1 MKKIRKI
8 VALALATV
16 MMMAMSITA
25 FADETVDTTKSTI
38 TVTNIEKG
46 ATVSI
51 YQIAEVTSAG
61 EVKVTADWA
70 EKAGFVPAKAELKN
84 GKYEMPQMDSKVAL
98 DLKEAFDKQTGLTGE
113 TLTASN
119 GSVEFVNLN
128 KGAYFITIAGIE
140 YTYTSMVAV
149 TYAIDAE
156 TGAYLQ
162 ANAEVVAK
170 GTKDDL
176 TKTVKE
182 EDEIVSANQQSVEFT
197 ITKEVPYN
205 VTKFVLH
212 DKTENL
218 SSLADATVTVKVG
231 DTEVAGDWNFVLK
244 EGTTNEYTLDLI
256 SLVGDEYS
264 GKTATIT
271 YSASVIGAKGYA
283 NTADYET
290 PGHDPEFDKDGQT
303 TEGFTGRF
311 TLTKTDDKQVE
322 KLANAEFIGTIT
334 IDNAVNYIVAD
345 GENGQYT
352 FKELTTDKT
361 KATTFVTYGDEG
373 QFVVDGLDTGIYS
386 FTETKAPA
394 DYAVNT
400 NPVTVE
406 IKEVEN
412 KSNVEG
418 ERVYLF
424 TDSIKDSK
432 LATLPFT
439 GGMGT
444 TIFTVLGVAI
454 MAMASALYFATKKKA
469 TK

>member
-25 FADETVDTTKSTI
+25 FAEETVDATKSTI
-38 TVTNIEKG
+38 TVTNIEEG
-46 ATVSI
+46 ATVTI
-51 YQIAEVTSAG
+51 YQIAEVTAAG

-70 EKAGFVPAKAELKN
+70 AKAGYEPKEATLKD
-84 GKYEMPQMDSKVAL
+84 GKYEMPQMDADDAL
-98 DLKEAFDKQTGLTGE
+98 ALKAALPTDATGE
-113 TLTASN
+113 KLVAEN
-119 GSVEFVNLN
+119 GSVKFVNLD
-128 KGAYFITIAGIE
+128 KGAYFITIVGQT
-140 YTYTSMVAV
+140 YVYTSMVAV
-149 TYAIDAE
+149 TYAIDVE
-156 TGAYLQ
+156 TGAYVQ
-162 ANAEVVAK
+162 TNAEVVAK

-182 EDEIVSANQQSVEFT
+182 VDEIVSANQQAVEFT
-197 ITKEVPYN
+197 ITKEVPSN
-205 VTKFVLH
+205 VTKFILH

-231 DTEVAGDWNFVLK
+231 ETEVAGDWKFVLK
-244 EGTTNEYTLDLI
+244 EGTTNEFTLDLL
-256 SLVGDEYS
+256 SLVKDYAGQ
-264 GKTATIT
+264 TVTIT
-271 YSASVIGAKGYA
+271 YSADVIGAKGYK

-290 PGHDPEFDKDGQT
+290 PGHNPEFDKDGQT

-311 TLTKTDDKQVE
+311 TLTKTDDKQVK

-334 IDNAVNYIVAD
+334 VDNTVNYIVAD
-345 GENGQYT
+345 GKDGKYT
-352 FKELTTDKT
+352 FKALTTDKT

-373 QFVVDGLDTGIYS
+373 QFVVDGLDTGVYS

-412 KSNVEG
+412 KSDVEG

-424 TDSIKDSK
+424 ADSIKDSK

-454 MAMASALYFATKKKA
+454 MAMAAALYFATKKKA

>member
-25 FADETVDTTKSTI
+25 FADETVDATKSTI

-46 ATVSI
+46 ATVTI
-51 YQIAEVTSAG
+51 YKIAEVTAAG
-61 EVKVTADWA
+61 EVKVTANWA
-70 EKAGFVPAKAELKN
+70 KEAGFEPKEAVLKD
-84 GKYEMPQMDSKVAL
+84 GKYEMPQMDAQVAL
-98 DLKEAFDKQTGLTGE
+98 KLKEALPTDEVGKSLTE
-113 TLTASN
+113 TD
-119 GSVEFVNLN
+119 GSVEFVNVD
-128 KGAYFITIAGIE
+128 KGAYFITIAGTE

-182 EDEIVSANQQSVEFT
+182 EDKIVSANQQSVEFT

-231 DTEVAGDWNFVLK
+231 ETVVDGDWNFVLK
-244 EGTTNEYTLDLI
+244 EGTTNEFTLDLI
-256 SLVGDEYS
+256 KLVGDEYS
-264 GKTATIT
+264 GKTVTIT

-290 PGHDPEFDKDGQT
+290 PGHDPEFDKDRQT

-334 IDNAVNYIVAD
+334 VDDTVNYIVAD
-345 GENGQYT
+345 GKEGKYT
-352 FKELTTDKT
+352 FKALTTDKT
-361 KATTFVTYGDEG
+361 EATTFVTYGDEG
-373 QFVVDGLDTGIYS
+373 QFVVDGLDTGVYS

-394 DYAVNT
+394 KYAVNT

-406 IKEVEN
+406 IKKVEN